1 MPDLVPGEV
10 LEDYYD
16 PAHEGD
22 EAGPAAVFAV
32 EADLND
38 LPDWF

>member
-1 MPDLVPGEV
+1 MPDLAPGEV

-22 EAGPAAVFAV
+22 TAGPATPVV
-32 EADLND
+32 EVDLND

>member
-1 MPDLVPGEV
+1 MPDLAPGEV

-22 EAGPAAVFAV
+22 TAAAPLAV
-32 EADLND
+32 EADPND

>member
-1 MPDLVPGEV
+1 MPDLAPGEV

-16 PAHEGD
+16 PAHED
-22 EAGPAAVFAV
+22 DATRPIVAAAVDF
-32 EADLND
+32 DPND

>member
-1 MPDLVPGEV
+1 MPDLAPGEV

-16 PAHEGD
+16 PAHED
-22 EAGPAAVFAV
+22 DTTSPAVAPQV
-32 EADLND
+32 DLTD

>member
-1 MPDLVPGEV
+1 MPDLAPGEV

-16 PAHEGD
+16 PAHED
-22 EAGPAAVFAV
+22 DTAGAAAATDV
-32 EADLND
+32 EAVLHD